1 MSPIYVARSK
11 SVAARMLGGQMM
23 IMSAKD
29 STLFDLNDTASAI
42 WQAADG
48 QTPLQEIVER
58 EVCANFEVSAED
70 AMKDAKA
77 FVHELAGHGIMVVS
91 DQPISEAE
99 AQARMRIKSEESKRA
114 EESVRAEENANA
126 QDAGT
131 IEGPK

>member
-1 MSPIYVARSK
+1 MTPIYVARSK

-48 QTPLQEIVER
+48 KTPLQEIVER
-58 EVCANFEVSAED
+58 EVCANFQVSPED
-70 AMKDAKA
+70 AMEDAKA
-77 FVHELAGHGIMVVS
+77 FVDELAGHGILVVS

-99 AQARMRIKSEESKRA
+99 AQAKLRIRA
-114 EESVRAEENANA
+114 EQQGESA
-126 QDAGT
+126 QNGKQGDGS
-131 IEGPK
+131 PK

>member
-58 EVCANFEVSAED
+58 EVCANYEVSAED
-70 AMKDAKA
+70 AMEDAKA
-77 FVHELAGHGIMVVS
+77 FVHGLAGHGIMMVS
-91 DQPISEAE
+91 DRPISEVE
-99 AQARMRIKSEESKRA
+99 AQAKMRI
-114 EESVRAEENANA
+114 RAEENATA
-126 QDAGT
+126 QDGNNS
-131 IEGPK
+131 EGPK

>member
-1 MSPIYVARSK
+1 MTPIYVARSK

-58 EVCANFEVSAED
+58 EVCANFEVNAED
-70 AMKDAKA
+70 AMEDAKA

-91 DQPISEAE
+91 DRPILEAE
-99 AQARMRIKSEESKRA
+99 AQVKMRIRVDENSKALNGNKS
-114 EESVRAEENANA
+114 
-126 QDAGT
+126 
-131 IEGPK
+131 EGPK

>member
-58 EVCANFEVSAED
+58 EVCANYEVSAED
-70 AMKDAKA
+70 AMEDAKA
-77 FVHELAGHGIMVVS
+77 FVHGLAGHGIMMVS

-99 AQARMRIKSEESKRA
+99 AQAKMRI
-114 EESVRAEENANA
+114 RAEENATA
-126 QDAGT
+126 QDGNNS
-131 IEGPK
+131 EGPK

>member
-1 MSPIYVARSK
+1 MRPIYVARSK

-58 EVCANFEVSAED
+58 EVCANFEVNAED
-70 AMKDAKA
+70 AMEDAKA

-91 DQPISEAE
+91 DRPISEAD
-99 AQARMRIKSEESKRA
+99 AQVKMRIRVDENSKA
-114 EESVRAEENANA
+114 LDGNK
-126 QDAGT
+126 G
-131 IEGPK
+131 EGPK

>member
-1 MSPIYVARSK
+1 MRPIYVARSK

-42 WQAADG
+42 WRAADG

-58 EVCANFEVSAED
+58 EVCANFEVKPED
-70 AMKDAKA
+70 AMEDAKA
-77 FVHELAGHGIMVVS
+77 FVHELAGHGIMLVS

-99 AQARMRIKSEESKRA
+99 AQEKMRIRA
-114 EESVRAEENANA
+114 EQLGVDG
-126 QDAGT
+126 QDGSKGDGAGK
-131 IEGPK
+131 GSGK